1 MQKMIVV
8 TPISFCDFTV
18 EITDFTEKTLLDQL
32 QQHAGG
38 YVERLDTVIPAETHN
53 IFYPKYGMLDLWLN
67 EEGLMLQMLPN
78 KLATFLWRETGK
90 TYNNPIVRETNDRSK
105 SKQTL
110 VGTTIITGGSTKEG
124 KTRGLSDT
132 KIDWIHRVTHMLL
145 NM

>member
-1 MQKMIVV
+1 MQKMIVD

>member
-18 EITDFTEKTLLDQL
+18 EIVDFTERDLLDQL
-32 QQHAGG
+32 QHHAGG
-38 YVERLDTVIPAETHN
+38 YVERLDTVIPAETNN
-53 IFYPKYGMLDLWLN
+53 IFYPKYGVLDLWLN

-90 TYNNPIVRETNDRSK
+90 TYNNPVVRETNDRSK